1 MIHIIMQTIH
11 TAVIYNIWQN
21 CDINMPR
28 IRSYKTEKMAI
39 PVQLAIKVKFELKF
53 SVTYF
58 TV

>member
-1 MIHIIMQTIH
+1 METIH